1 MEEKSLWHEFN
12 LGETHPAQGGGLMY
26 CLRYDIGRINTH
38 HETVVSALESQGV
51 TLEDAG
57 DLIRVNPG
65 KNLNDSQKNSLVLML
80 EELSVL
86 NDARAYASMGYD
98 KYNDFEELKNGLVS
112 AYFDLLEH
120 SNIADAYNFLTL
132 GITQIIKDAKIAD
145 MQNKCLKSN
154 ERAALKELTSFVKK
168 QDRLMNLPGGFVLYG
183 TGF

>member
-26 CLRYDIGRINTH
+26 CLRYDIDRINAH
-38 HETVVSALESQGV
+38 HEAVVSALESQGV
-51 TLEDAG
+51 ALEDAG

-65 KNLNDSQKNSLVLML
+65 RALDDSEKKSLVLML

-98 KYNDFEELKNGLVS
+98 KYNNFEELKNSLVS
-112 AYFDLLEH
+112 TYLDLLEH
-120 SNIADAYNFLTL
+120 SNISDAYNFLTL

-154 ERAALKELTSFVKK
+154 ERAALKELASFVKN
-168 QDRLMNLPGGFVLYG
+168 QDSLMNTTGGFVL
-183 TGF
+183 FR